1 MAKIAILPVR
11 FQNSYLHAGHKNLID
26 FAQDENDMVL
36 IVLGTNPTRLTVD
49 NPLSFDMRK
58 EMIQTE
64 YPKVAVVGLPDYK
77 YDSVW
82 SEKLDEMIGK
92 WILQVDILNL
102 EEHGYRIAVY
112 EAAEY
117 RNYKNHLVIKQETSI
132 LKECFSLKDELKL
145 IEYQINIPY
154 DRKTP
159 KSTISC

>member
-64 YPKVAVVGLPDYK
+64 Y
-77 YDSVW
+77 
-82 SEKLDEMIGK
+82 
-92 WILQVDILNL
+92 
-102 EEHGYRIAVY
+102 
-112 EAAEY
+112 
-117 RNYKNHLVIKQETSI
+117 
-132 LKECFSLKDELKL
+132 
-145 IEYQINIPY
+145 QINIPY